1 MTLLENA
8 LAAVKHD
15 YELLRIEF
23 ERTVASNEQAG
34 PIAKELRVTV
44 ESLQKTI
51 SQHKSEVN
59 RYKVRAHKA
68 EQQLAKVSHTYSW
81 RQQGQYLLQEEREGK
96 EKRAASAEKEVAPV
110 PAKVEEAD
118 QTGSNKCICGCGL

>member
-8 LAAVKHD
+8 LAAVKRD
-15 YELLRIEF
+15 YEVLRIEF
-23 ERTVASNEQAG
+23 ERNVASNEQAG

-51 SQHKSEVN
+51 SQLKSEVN

-68 EQQLAKVSHTYSW
+68 EQQIAKVS
-81 RQQGQYLLQEEREGK
+81 
-96 EKRAASAEKEVAPV
+96 
-110 PAKVEEAD
+110 
-118 QTGSNKCICGCGL
+118 